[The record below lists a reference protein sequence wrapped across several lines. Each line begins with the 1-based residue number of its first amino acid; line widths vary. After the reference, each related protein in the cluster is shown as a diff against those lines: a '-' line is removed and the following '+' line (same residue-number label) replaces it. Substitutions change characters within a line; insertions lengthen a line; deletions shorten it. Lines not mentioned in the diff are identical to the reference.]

1 MPASTQTFAKL
12 PEQWRSKLQKRSDSW
27 PQNILFSTLAGL
39 CGALA
44 IAAYAGAA
52 HGGENHLGNIAP
64 LLLGHAPAFLALSL
78 IVPGSRVAYLGGAL
92 LALGLALFC
101 GDLFMRDMT
110 GDRLFPMAAP
120 TGGSLM
126 ILGWLVVAV
135 AGWFS
140 RTK

>member
-1 MPASTQTFAKL
+1 MQIQP
-12 PEQWRSKLQKRSDSW
+12 DSR
-27 PQNILFSTLAGL
+27 PKNILFSTLAGL
-39 CGALA
+39 TGALA

-52 HGGENHLGNIAP
+52 HGGDNHLGNIAP
-64 LLLGHAPAFLALSL
+64 LLLGHAPAFLVLSL
-78 IVPGSRVAYLGGAL
+78 IAPTSRTAYAGGAL
-92 LALGLALFC
+92 LVIGLALFC

-126 ILGWLVVAV
+126 ILGWLAVAV
-135 AGWFS
+135 TGWFS

>member
-1 MPASTQTFAKL
+1 MKI
-12 PEQWRSKLQKRSDSW
+12 RSDSRS
-27 PQNILFSTLAGL
+27 QNILFSTLAGL

-64 LLLGHAPAFLALSL
+64 LLLGHAPAFLVLSL
-78 IVPGSRVAYLGGAL
+78 IVPFSRTAYLGGAL
-92 LALGLALFC
+92 LVIGLALFC

-110 GDRLFPMAAP
+110 SDRLFPMAAP
-120 TGGSLM
+120 IGGSLM
-126 ILGWLVVAV
+126 ILGWLAVAV

>member
-1 MPASTQTFAKL
+1 MQI
-12 PEQWRSKLQKRSDSW
+12 RSDSR
-27 PQNILFSTLAGL
+27 PYNLLFSTLAGL

-52 HGGENHLGNIAP
+52 HGGQNHLGNIAP
-64 LLLGHAPAFLALSL
+64 LLLGHAPAFLVLSL
-78 IVPGSRVAYLGGAL
+78 IAPASRIAYLAGAL
-92 LALGLALFC
+92 LIIGLALFC

-126 ILGWLVVAV
+126 ILGWLAV
-135 AGWFS
+135 AITGWFS
-140 RTK
+140 KAK

>member
-1 MPASTQTFAKL
+1 MKI
-12 PEQWRSKLQKRSDSW
+12 RSDSRS
-27 PQNILFSTLAGL
+27 QNILFSTLAGL

-64 LLLGHAPAFLALSL
+64 LLLGHAPAFLVLSL
-78 IVPGSRVAYLGGAL
+78 IVPFSRTAYLGGAL
-92 LALGLALFC
+92 LVIGLALFC
-101 GDLFMRDMT
+101 GDLFTRDMT
-110 GDRLFPMAAP
+110 SDRLFPMAAP
-120 TGGSLM
+120 IGGSLM
-126 ILGWLVVAV
+126 ILGWLAVAV

>member
-1 MPASTQTFAKL
+1 MKI
-12 PEQWRSKLQKRSDSW
+12 RSDSRS
-27 PQNILFSTLAGL
+27 QNILFSTLAGL

-64 LLLGHAPAFLALSL
+64 LLLGHAPAFLVLSL
-78 IVPGSRVAYLGGAL
+78 IVPFSRTAYLGGAL
-92 LALGLALFC
+92 LVIGLALFC

-110 GDRLFPMAAP
+110 SDRIFPMAAP
-120 TGGSLM
+120 IGGSLM
-126 ILGWLVVAV
+126 ILGWLAVAV

>member
-1 MPASTQTFAKL
+1 MQI
-12 PEQWRSKLQKRSDSW
+12 RSDSRSH
-27 PQNILFSTLAGL
+27 NILFSTLAGL

-52 HGGENHLGNIAP
+52 HGGDNHLANIAP
-64 LLLGHAPAFLALSL
+64 LLLGHAPAFLVLSL
-78 IVPGSRVAYLGGAL
+78 IVPASRIAYLGGAL
-92 LALGLALFC
+92 IAVGLALFC

-126 ILGWLVVAV
+126 ILGWLSVAV
-135 AGWFS
+135 TGWFS